1 MPLGKQ
7 WTSRIRTTSRYYSR
21 EMEHHPVRW
30 AALPRT
36 SRLAPLPRTGTLRYR
51 ASSHPRLNRGSTR
64 EGYHRSVGYLEPAW
78 RGQDVEPDIGSRFF
92 ERTYRRRRGKG
103 RTLRDR
109 GGLPRLARPK
119 GCVATWRGRSA
130 AGPAWLV
137 KAPRAGPDGRT
148 NPLRHRLLYTDSPS
162 RAASRARTAG
172 PWDRSCPRSGRSRGG
187 PTSRSGD
194 VDMLLWSR
202 GGSAHVRRSRRY
214 G

>member
-1 MPLGKQ
+1 
-7 WTSRIRTTSRYYSR
+7 
-21 EMEHHPVRW
+21 
-30 AALPRT
+30 
-36 SRLAPLPRTGTLRYR
+36 LRYR

-119 GCVATWRGRSA
+119 GCVAARRGRSA

-137 KAPRAGPDGRT
+137 KATRAGPDGRT
-148 NPLRHRLLYTDSPS
+148 DPLRHRRLYTDSPS
-162 RAASRARTAG
+162 RAATHTRTAG
-172 PWDRSCPRSGRSRGG
+172 PWDRSCPRYPGGAVAVRHLGAEMCRCHRGHVG
-187 PTSRSGD
+187 VKP
-194 VDMLLWSR
+194 
-202 GGSAHVRRSRRY
+202 VRRSRPVPLRD
-214 G
+214 